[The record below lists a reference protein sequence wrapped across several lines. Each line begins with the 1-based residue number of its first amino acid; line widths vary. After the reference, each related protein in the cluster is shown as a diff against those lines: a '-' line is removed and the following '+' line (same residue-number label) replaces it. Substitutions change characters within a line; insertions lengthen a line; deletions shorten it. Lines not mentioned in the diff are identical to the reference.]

1 MSGPT
6 SHAGASL
13 IGSTTRMGVNTHVH
27 LPPNFSAFGTT
38 AEAVERAAVEGL
50 AVLGASNYYDF
61 AAYREF
67 EDLAREAGVYPLF
80 GMEAI
85 CYLPELRDA
94 GVKINDPGN
103 PGKMYVCGKGLS
115 HWADPSAEADRLLG
129 VLRGVDGARTAAQ
142 VERMDQVFVEAGID
156 LAVTVDAV
164 VEAVARRAGVP
175 PATVHLQERHVA
187 QAFADALT
195 AVVGPDGLVEALT
208 AVTGASSAASDP
220 VSVQNY
226 LRATLMK
233 AGKRAYVAEEDAIS
247 FELVRA
253 LVLELGGILCYP
265 ILADGASPV
274 CAFEQPVQDLAAWL
288 SAHGVHAAEMI
299 PNRNDPEVLARY
311 VEGLRAAGIVV
322 TAGTEHNTLDMV
334 AMEPVCLDGSQLPG
348 SVQAVAW
355 EGACVVAAHQHA
367 VTHGEQGFVGPDGV
381 PDPTYADADE
391 RIRAWAA
398 RGEKLIHA
406 YREEHATTDKGEAR

>member
-1 MSGPT
+1 VSGPT
-6 SHAGASL
+6 SDPEASL
-13 IGSTTRMGVNTHVH
+13 ISNTTRTGANTHVH
-27 LPPNFSAFGTT
+27 LPPNFSAFRTT
-38 AEAVERAAVEGL
+38 AEAVERAAAEGL
-50 AVLGASNYYDF
+50 AVLGSSNYYDF

-85 CYLPELRDA
+85 CYLPELRDS

-103 PGKMYVCGKGLS
+103 PGKMYLCGKGLS
-115 HWADPSAEADRLLG
+115 HWAGPSAEADRLLG

-142 VERMDQVFVEAGID
+142 VERMNQVFAEAGMD

-164 VEAVARRAGVP
+164 VGAVARRAGVA

-195 AVVGPDGLVEALT
+195 GVVGPDGLVEALT
-208 AVTGASSAASDP
+208 AVTGASSAAPDP
-220 VSVQNY
+220 VTVQNY

-233 AGKRAYVAEEDAIS
+233 AGKPAYVAEEDIIS
-247 FELVRA
+247 FEMVRA
-253 LVLELGGILCYP
+253 LVLELGGIPCYP

-274 CAFEQPVQDLAAWL
+274 CGFEQPVQDLAAWL
-288 SAHGVHAAEMI
+288 SAHGVHAAELI

-334 AMEPVCLDGSQLPG
+334 AMEPVCVDGSRLPE
-348 SVQAVAW
+348 SVQVIAW

-381 PDPTYADADE
+381 PDPNYTNADE

-398 RGEKLIHA
+398 TGEGLIRA
-406 YREEHATTDKGEAR
+406 YREEHASTDEGETR

>member
-6 SHAGASL
+6 SDAGASP
-13 IGSTTRMGVNTHVH
+13 IDGTTGVGVNTHVH
-27 LPPNFSAFGTT
+27 LPPNFSAFRTT
-38 AEAVERAAVEGL
+38 AEAVERAAAEGL

-61 AAYREF
+61 AVYREL

-103 PGKMYVCGKGLS
+103 PGKMYVCGKGLG
-115 HWADPSAEADRLLG
+115 HWAGPSTEAERLLG
-129 VLRGVDGARTAAQ
+129 VLRGVDGVRTAAQ
-142 VERMDQVFVEAGID
+142 VERMDQVFAEAGID

-164 VEAVARRAGVP
+164 VQDVARRAGVA
-175 PATVHLQERHVA
+175 PATVHLQERHIA

-195 AVVGPDGLVEALT
+195 GVVGPDGLVEALT

-226 LRATLMK
+226 LRSALMK
-233 AGKRAYVAEEDAIS
+233 AGKPAYVAEEDIIS
-247 FELVRA
+247 FEMVRA
-253 LVLELGGILCYP
+253 LVLELGGIPCYP

-274 CAFEQPVQDLAAWL
+274 CGFEQSVQDLATWL
-288 SAHGVHAAEMI
+288 CAHGVHAAEMI
-299 PNRNDPEVLARY
+299 PNRNDPQMLARY
-311 VEGLRAAGIVV
+311 VAGLRAAGIVV

-334 AMEPVCLDGSQLPG
+334 AMEPVCLDGSRLPE
-348 SVQAVAW
+348 SVQAVVW

-367 VTHGEQGFVGPDGV
+367 IARGEQGFVGPDGV

-398 RGEKLIHA
+398 RGEELVRA
-406 YREEHATTDKGEAR
+406 YRTQHANTDEGEAR